1 MVISHG
7 RHSSGWTY
15 KETETTHLKI
25 ISFPGETD
33 KSQYPCMAQMLNK
46 EAYLPFNPLA
56 LKNDNIQESKA
67 KFLLAF
73 FFFFANLHIFALH
86 CTSRINLELSLSLFM
101 LLSLFLLV

>member
-73 FFFFANLHIFALH
+73 FFFLPTCIYLHYIALQE
-86 CTSRINLELSLSLFM
+86 SI
-101 LLSLFLLV
+101 